1 MGLLLDLPTE
11 LETELSAEAAQLG
24 LPLSVYVLR
33 ILTEAR
39 NLSPSP
45 RTSVNCSPWRGKA
58 EALIGS
64 RPVLGCAETCTRSL
78 REQTQQRLR

>member
-11 LETELSAEAAQLG
+11 LETELSADAAQLG

-45 RTSVNCSPWRGKA
+45 RTGAELLAYWQG

-64 RPVLGCAETCTRSL
+64 RPEFSDVPEHARSL